1 MDPTTAEVPVASRFG
16 DLTVIANPNAGGG
29 AVRAELPTLEAAL
42 RERDLPYTLHL
53 TERSGAPAAIAAEAL
68 RDGGR
73 YLVAV
78 GGDGTIQQVLNGMF
92 DDEGRTIVP
101 DPVLGV
107 VAAGS
112 SCDLVRSFGL
122 PSETRS
128 AVAHLSGEDTYDFD
142 VVRIV
147 CTGTAGER
155 VTRYAHNLAQA
166 GFGAAVV
173 RRQARLPGWTGRAQ
187 GFLAFWLTLART
199 RLAQVK
205 VEADRTV
212 YEGPAYNV
220 VVANAQF
227 SGGGLRLSPRS
238 FPGDGVLDALVFRGP
253 RSDAVTM
260 LPRIYRH
267 GDHIPDPHIRELRA
281 KVRVAVEADRP
292 FPIEADGAVLGIT
305 PATFQILPRAI
316 RLKL

>member
-1 MDPTTAEVPVASRFG
+1 VTSAFG

-29 AVRAELPTLEAAL
+29 AVRAELPALEAAL
-42 RERDLPYTLHL
+42 REHGLAYTLHV
-53 TERSGAPAAIAAEAL
+53 TDHADEPADIAAAAL
-68 RDGGR
+68 RAGGR

-92 DDEGRTIVP
+92 DDDGRAIAT

-107 VAAGS
+107 VPAGS
-112 SCDLVRSFGL
+112 ACDLVRTFGL
-122 PSETRS
+122 PAETRS
-128 AVAHLSGEDTYDFD
+128 AVARLRGAETYDFD

-147 CTGTAGER
+147 STGPAGER
-155 VTRYAHNLAQA
+155 VTRYAHNLAEA
-166 GFGAAVV
+166 GFGAAVL
-173 RRQARLPGWTGRAQ
+173 RRHAGLPGWTGRGR
-187 GFLAFWLTLART
+187 GFLAFWLTFART
-199 RLAQVK
+199 RLAQVR
-205 VEADRTV
+205 VEADRAV

-227 SGGGLRLSPRS
+227 GGGGLRLSPRS
-238 FPGDGVLDALVFRGP
+238 FAGDGVLDALVFHGP
-253 RSDAVTM
+253 RSDALTM

-267 GDHIPDPHIRELRA
+267 GDHVPDPHIREMRA

-292 FPIEADGAVLGIT
+292 LPIEADGALLGTT
-305 PATFQILPRAI
+305 PATFQIVPRAL

>member
-1 MDPTTAEVPVASRFG
+1 MTSAFG

-29 AVRAELPTLEAAL
+29 AVRAELPALEAAL
-42 RERDLPYTLHL
+42 REHDLVYTLHI
-53 TERSGAPAAIAAEAL
+53 TDHPDEPAGIATAAL
-68 RDGGR
+68 RAGGR

-92 DDEGRTIVP
+92 DHDGHAIAA

-107 VAAGS
+107 VPAGS
-112 SCDLVRSFGL
+112 ACDLVRTFGL
-122 PSETRS
+122 PVETRS
-128 AVAHLSGEDTYDFD
+128 AVARLTGEETYDFD

-147 CTGTAGER
+147 STGPAGER
-155 VTRYAHNLAQA
+155 VTRYSHNLAEA
-166 GFGAAVV
+166 GFGAAVL
-173 RRQARLPGWTGRAQ
+173 RRHDRLPGWTGRAR
-187 GFLAFWLTLART
+187 GFLAFWLTFVRT
-199 RLAQVK
+199 RLAQVR

-227 SGGGLRLSPRS
+227 SSGGLRLSPRS
-238 FPGDGVLDALVFRGP
+238 FAGDGVLDALVFQGP

-267 GDHIPDPHIRELRA
+267 GDHVPDPHIREMRA

-292 FPIEADGAVLGIT
+292 LPIEADGALLGTT
-305 PATFQILPRAI
+305 PATFQIVPRAL

>member
-1 MDPTTAEVPVASRFG
+1 MTSAFG
-16 DLTVIANPNAGGG
+16 DLTVIVNPNAAGGG
-29 AVRAELPTLEAAL
+29 VGAQLPALEAAL
-42 RERDLPYTLHL
+42 HDRDLPSTLHV
-53 TERSGAPAAIAAEAL
+53 TGGPEEATAIAARAL
-68 RDGGR
+68 REGGR

-92 DDEGRTIVP
+92 DDEGRILGT

-112 SCDLVRSFGL
+112 ACDLVRSFGL
-122 PSETRS
+122 PADTRS
-128 AVAHLSGEDTYDFD
+128 AVGHLTGDTTYDFD
-142 VVRIV
+142 VVRIIT
-147 CTGTAGER
+147 TGPAGER
-155 VTRYAHNLAQA
+155 MTRYSHNLAEA
-166 GFGAAVV
+166 GFGAAVL
-173 RRQARLPGWTGRAQ
+173 RRQARLPAWTGRAR
-187 GFLAFWLTLART
+187 GFLAFWLTLAST
-199 RLAQVK
+199 RLAEIT
-205 VEADRTV
+205 VEADTKR

-227 SGGGLRLSPRS
+227 GAGGLRLSPRS

-267 GDHIPDPHIRELRA
+267 GDHIPDPHIREMRA
-281 KVRVAVEADRP
+281 KIRVAVDADRP
-292 FPIEADGAVLGIT
+292 LPIEADGELLGTT
-305 PATFQILPRAI
+305 PATFQIVPRAL